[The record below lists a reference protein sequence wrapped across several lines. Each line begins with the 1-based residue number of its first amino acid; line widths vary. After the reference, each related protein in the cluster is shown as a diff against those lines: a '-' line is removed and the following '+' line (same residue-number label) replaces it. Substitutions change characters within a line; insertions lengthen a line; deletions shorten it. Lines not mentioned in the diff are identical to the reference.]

1 MIAAALLLLQAAMPP
16 STLVARLESLL
27 GRTAPPMEGTVAVI
41 TTPSVDTVFVG
52 DQVEILTTAWFPASV
67 RERLRRPPTLRPP
80 TLSGVWS
87 LPVVTLQGVAASR
100 TVGETV
106 YDLFASHQVVFPV
119 AAGRITIPAAE
130 LGFSVPGGRQYF
142 GDERRDLRRS
152 AERTIVV
159 RDLPARGRP
168 TGFAGPVARDLRVV
182 WRLATPN
189 ARVGELL
196 TVDVLVSGE
205 GNLSLWGSP
214 AIGWPDGFRV
224 YPDRVAEAPDWRGSR
239 LGGVRR
245 FRFQV
250 LADSAGSVTLP
261 ALRYPYFDSRSATY
275 REATAPA
282 MVVPILPS
290 IAPPEPRSPPPFAVE
305 RGPALPRVLV
315 DRWWA
320 ALVILGLLA
329 PLAGWSGGGWWRRRA
344 LGLRRPPRAQA
355 VARFEHLLGELVRE
369 GDLLEPTRLA
379 SALRRAG
386 ITRQDAEAATALHEQ
401 LRRLRFAR
409 PDQRVGREEVLS
421 EEVARWLERLPA
433 PVRRQAWRAGIAAV
447 LLIVSAP
454 AIAQA
459 PSPAALYAEGAWEAA
474 ATAQQAEVTR
484 QPASAT
490 AWYNLGSARWMAR
503 HDAAAAAA
511 WLEALRLSPRH
522 GQVRRAWSDL
532 ALRHQQVRP
541 LAPRVPVTPEE
552 LVLAGL
558 LAWMAGAVVLAARR
572 RLDRVALGGVVAG
585 VLLLGIGLGIREAR
599 QRPMGLTR
607 QEVALQLSPHGLAPT
622 VGTLD
627 GFVLVP
633 IEAAA
638 GSWLRVRDAR
648 GRQGWLPAGTVAR
661 VRGLD

>member
-1 MIAAALLLLQAAMPP
+1 MIAATLFLLQAAMPP

-27 GRTAPPMEGTVAVI
+27 ARTTPPVEGWVAVI

-52 DQVEILTTAWFPASV
+52 DQVEILTTAWFPTSV

-100 TVGETV
+100 TVGETD

-119 AAGRITIPAAE
+119 APGRVTIPAAE
-130 LGFSVPGGRQYF
+130 LGFSVPAGRQYF
-142 GDERRDLRRS
+142 GDERRDERRS

-168 TGFAGPVARDLRVV
+168 AGFAGPVARDLRVA

-214 AIGWPDGFRV
+214 AITWPDGFRV
-224 YPDRVAEAPDWRGSR
+224 YPDRVAEAPDWRGAR
-239 LGGVRR
+239 RGGVRW

-261 ALRYPYFDSRSATY
+261 ALRYAYFDSRSATY
-275 REATAPA
+275 REASTPA
-282 MVVPILPS
+282 TVVPILPS
-290 IAPPEPRSPPPFAVE
+290 IAPLEPRSTPPFAVE
-305 RGPALPRVLV
+305 HAPALPRTLV
-315 DRWWA
+315 DDWGG
-320 ALVILGLLA
+320 ALVALGLLA
-329 PLAGWSGGGWWRRRA
+329 PLLGWVGGAWCRRRA
-344 LGLRRPPRAQA
+344 QGLRRPPRAQA

-369 GDLLEPTRLA
+369 GDLLEPGRLA

-386 ITRQDAEAATALHEQ
+386 IAREDAQAATALHEQ

-409 PDQRVGREEVLS
+409 PDQRLGREEPLA

-433 PVRRQAWRAGIAAV
+433 PVRRQAWRAGVAAALV
-447 LLIVSAP
+447 MLASP
-454 AIAQA
+454 MTAQA
-459 PSPAALYAEGAWEAA
+459 PSPSGLYAEGAWEAA
-474 ATAQQAEVTR
+474 ATAQRAQVARRVT
-484 QPASAT
+484 SAT
-490 AWYNLGSARWMAR
+490 AWYNYGSTQWMAR
-503 HDAAAAAA
+503 HDGAAAAA
-511 WLEALRLSPRH
+511 WLEAYRLAPRN
-522 GQVRRAWSDL
+522 GQVRRVWNDL

-541 LAPRVPVTPEE
+541 LAPLVPVTPEE

-558 LAWMAGAVVLAARR
+558 VAWLVGAGTLAARR
-572 RLDRVALGGVVAG
+572 RLHRLAVSCAVAG
-585 VLLLGIGLGIREAR
+585 LLLAGTGLVLRAAR
-599 QRPMGLTR
+599 QRPAALTR
-607 QEVALQLSPHGLAPT
+607 QEVALQMSPHGLAPT

-627 GFVLVP
+627 AFVLVP
-633 IEAAA
+633 IEAAD
-638 GSWLRVRDAR
+638 GNWLRVRDAR
-648 GRQGWLPAGTVAR
+648 GRQGWLPAATLAR
-661 VRGLD
+661 MRGLD